1 MMHRINIQC
10 EPCKNEYCLE
20 HFFTQKI
27 KNIEALRF
35 LFILSIIACHLNQG
49 ITNVIDNPIYKNFCA
64 FTH

>member
-1 MMHRINIQC
+1 M
-10 EPCKNEYCLE
+10 
-20 HFFTQKI
+20 QKI

-64 FTH
+64 FL